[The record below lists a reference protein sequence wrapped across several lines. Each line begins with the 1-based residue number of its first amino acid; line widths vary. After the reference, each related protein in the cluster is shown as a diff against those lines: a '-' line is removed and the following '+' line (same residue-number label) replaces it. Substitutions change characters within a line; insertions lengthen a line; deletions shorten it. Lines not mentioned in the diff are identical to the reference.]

1 MDLFQSKIP
10 IFVFFL
16 SYVSLLYCP
25 GPTELFFVPE
35 NFICLAGS
43 SDNINTPFLLY
54 SYPKSI
60 PFEGIDNILLVEN
73 GS

>member
-1 MDLFQSKIP
+1 MLILL
-10 IFVFFL
+10 FFL

-35 NFICLAGS
+35 NFISFAGS
-43 SDNINTPFLLY
+43 SINIKEPFLLY

-60 PFEGIDNILLVEN
+60 PLEGIDNILLVEK